1 MIPNL
6 SCSIPVRFS
15 FSILSIYI
23 YVSGQGYQPGCL
35 LALIDPASINPLPS
49 TDLFFRMDTCLFY
62 LFIYLLFFCPFQI
75 GKSNFF
81 FSRVSPTVHV
91 CNNNWFTDVRYI
103 CTYACWGW
111 NPLPQVMF
119 RFALC
124 IAMSM
129 RKRMDHPM
137 ISRPSWGSV
146 LFGLACVRWSC
157 AWVSIYACG
166 NC

>member
-35 LALIDPASINPLPS
+35 LAPIDPASINPLPS

-62 LFIYLLFFCPFQI
+62 LFIYYLLFFGPFQI

-81 FSRVSPTVHV
+81 FHGYPQLFMCVII
-91 CNNNWFTDVRYI
+91 TDLQMYGTYVRTRAGVGI
-103 CTYACWGW
+103 RC
-111 NPLPQVMF
+111 
-119 RFALC
+119 RRLC
-124 IAMSM
+124 FVLL
-129 RKRMDHPM
+129 
-137 ISRPSWGSV
+137 SV
-146 LFGLACVRWSC
+146 
-157 AWVSIYACG
+157 
-166 NC
+166 